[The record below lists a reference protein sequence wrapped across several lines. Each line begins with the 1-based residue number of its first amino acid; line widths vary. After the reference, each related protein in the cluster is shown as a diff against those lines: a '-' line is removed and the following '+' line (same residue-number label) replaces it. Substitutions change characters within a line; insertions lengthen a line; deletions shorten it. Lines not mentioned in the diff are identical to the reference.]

1 MATSKFPTLRLKKED
16 IAKLLDGGM
25 KGFNRLAIQFYR
37 RKDDKFTLVAML
49 LDERRKKVDQSPV
62 IFIDEVSGDSYE
74 TDNDV
79 MFLQHE
85 LTKNE
90 IIRFSDHGK
99 KDIILTPKLIQV
111 NPDGVTYDAN
121 GNPINPCPPAD
132 PPPNP

>member
-49 LDERRKKVDQSPV
+49 LDERRKKVDGSPV
-62 IFIDEVSGDSYE
+62 LFMDEVSGDTYE
-74 TDNDV
+74 TGDDV

-90 IIRFSDHGK
+90 IMRYSDHGK
-99 KDIILTPKLIQV
+99 NDIILKPRKMTV
-111 NPDGVTYDAN
+111 NPDAVTYDAN
-121 GNPINPCPPAD
+121 GNPINPSPPA
-132 PPPNP
+132 PPPEP